1 MSCDIVL
8 SVPSSPTSQVFDID
22 DDITQHD
29 SDDDSSST
37 SNPGPIDQRVSLDT
51 GDT

>member
-29 SDDDSSST
+29 SDDDSSPDSDLEL
-37 SNPGPIDQRVSLDT
+37 ID
-51 GDT
+51 